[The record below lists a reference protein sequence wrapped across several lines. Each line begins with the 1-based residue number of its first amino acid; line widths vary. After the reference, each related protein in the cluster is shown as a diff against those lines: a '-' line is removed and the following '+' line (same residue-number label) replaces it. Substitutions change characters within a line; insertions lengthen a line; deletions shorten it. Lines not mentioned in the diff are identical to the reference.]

1 MFQRLLP
8 VMAAVLPSLPWLL
21 PAELRA
27 DEVEAYRAVAEATWV
42 ADAVAPGDTSE
53 SSTPGPRP
61 EPRRA
66 TLTRAIAPEDMV
78 GGMMSSARK
87 RNEMVQ
93 TTPVAVSAF
102 SADQLS
108 QRDVRRLPDL
118 DGLVPSLAID
128 NAIGSASTGRLTIRG
143 VGQGETATGLDPAVG
158 VYVDGVYVPRSQGQ
172 IRALYDVERVEVLRG
187 PQGTLFGK
195 NTIGGAIN
203 VITRKPD
210 FELGAEAS
218 VRVGNFDRFDT
229 RLTLNLPLVDERA
242 AARFSLASNYDDGY
256 QSNAFLGQRFG
267 DDRLLGSRTELLLLP
282 STNLEIMLTGEYTKE
297 ARRPQLGKCIVVND
311 PAPGIVAV
319 ESLALGPENLTAA
332 MFRTC
337 AEDSQRSERKF
348 SSDLSSARSHLRTTL
363 LSSQINWE
371 LTGDL
376 SLRSVT
382 SFRDQKDQTA
392 QDLDASELDLASI
405 AGGGIDSNAITQ
417 EFQLTGRSLGDR
429 HVYVVGLFALD
440 ENIDDDSD
448 GGESLLA
455 GELIERGTILGTTV
469 IPLVE
474 EKRKLDNQSF
484 AVYAQLS
491 YDLTERL
498 NLTAGLR
505 RTTERKRFKKRDV
518 SITSGIRPSDL
529 SAFGPGTT
537 LLEFERSER
546 FKDLSPSAS
555 LAFEVTPTI
564 LTYASYAKGF
574 RSGGFNGRATSLNQ
588 DTAKIDPE
596 DLTTYELGVKST
608 FLDSRLLVNGAAY
621 YSVYNDIQRP
631 ILQMGAGDIP
641 TVRVTN
647 AAEARLSGAELE
659 LVGLVT
665 PSLRLESAISVFKSR
680 YTEFESPNEPD
691 IDDARFPGQPSYLLT
706 LAGTYDLD
714 LGPLGLL
721 STRAQ
726 WTQRGIQAND
736 AADSGSIRSGKYGL
750 LDARMGLVLPDGKT
764 EIALFGT
771 NLLDRVYFNNGFDTS
786 DTVGLAVRFIGPPR
800 RYGVELSR
808 EF

>member
-1 MFQRLLP
+1 MCWRLPRVLAAALAS
-8 VMAAVLPSLPWLL
+8 VTWLKAGDVRAEEIGSFAAV
-21 PAELRA
+21 
-27 DEVEAYRAVAEATWV
+27 ATEEMLV
-42 ADAVAPGDTSE
+42 ADGDAASP
-53 SSTPGPRP
+53 SRP
-61 EPRRA
+61 EPDRSARVRGA
-66 TLTRAIAPEDMV
+66 VDPEDMV
-78 GGMMSSARK
+78 GGMVSSARK

-102 SADQLS
+102 SSEQLS
-108 QRDVRRLPDL
+108 VREVRRLSDL

-128 NAIGSASTGRLTIRG
+128 NAIGSANTGRLTIRG

-172 IRALYDVERVEVLRG
+172 IRALLDVERVEVLRG

-229 RLTLNLPLVDERA
+229 RLTLNVPLVDERA
-242 AARFSLASNYDDGY
+242 AARISLASNYDDGY
-256 QSNAFLGQRFG
+256 QTNEFLGTRFA

-282 STNLEIMLTGEYTKE
+282 SSNVEVMLMGEYTKE
-297 ARRPQLGKCIVVND
+297 ARRPQLGKCVVVND

-319 ESLALGPENLTAA
+319 EGLALGAENLTAA

-337 AEDSQRSERKF
+337 AEDSGRSERKF
-348 SSDLSSARSHLRTTL
+348 SSELSSARSHLRTTL

-371 LTGDL
+371 ISDAL
-376 SLRSVT
+376 SLRSIT
-382 SFRDQKDQTA
+382 SFRDQKDENT
-392 QDLDASELDLASI
+392 QDLDASELDLGTF
-405 AGGGIDSNAITQ
+405 AGGGVDSDALTQ
-417 EFQLTGRSLGDR
+417 EFQLTGRSLSDR
-429 HVYVVGLFALD
+429 LVYVVGLFALD

-455 GELIERGTILGTTV
+455 GELIKRGTVLGTTV

-484 AVYAQLS
+484 AVYAQVS
-491 YDLTERL
+491 YDLTDRL

-529 SAFGPGTT
+529 TAFGAGTT

-564 LTYASYAKGF
+564 LGYASYAKGF
-574 RSGGFNGRATSLNQ
+574 RSGGFNGRATSLNL

-596 DLTTYELGVKST
+596 DLTTYEFGLKST
-608 FLDSRLLVNGAAY
+608 FRDSRLLLNGAAY

-659 LVGLVT
+659 LVALPLPT
-665 PSLRLESAISVFKSR
+665 LRLESALSVFKSR
-680 YTEFESPNEPD
+680 YTEFESPAQPD

-706 LAGTYDLD
+706 FATTYDLD
-714 LGPLGLL
+714 LGALGLL

-726 WTQRGIQAND
+726 WTHRGAQAND
-736 AADSGSIRSGKYGL
+736 AADSRSIRSDKYGL
-750 LDARMGLVLPDGKT
+750 LDARMGLMLPDGKT
-764 EIALFGT
+764 EVALFGT
-771 NLLDRVYFNNGFDTS
+771 NLLDRVYFNNGIDAS

>member
-1 MFQRLLP
+1 MYWRLPRVLAAALAS
-8 VMAAVLPSLPWLL
+8 VTWLKAGDVRAEEIGSFAAV
-21 PAELRA
+21 
-27 DEVEAYRAVAEATWV
+27 ATEEMLV
-42 ADAVAPGDTSE
+42 ADGDAASP
-53 SSTPGPRP
+53 SRP
-61 EPRRA
+61 EPDRSARVRGA
-66 TLTRAIAPEDMV
+66 VDPEDMV
-78 GGMMSSARK
+78 GGMVSSARK

-102 SADQLS
+102 SSEQLS
-108 QRDVRRLPDL
+108 VREVRRLSDL

-128 NAIGSASTGRLTIRG
+128 NAIGSANTGRLTIRG

-172 IRALYDVERVEVLRG
+172 IRALFDVERVEVLRG

-229 RLTLNLPLVDERA
+229 RLTLNVPLVDERA
-242 AARFSLASNYDDGY
+242 AARISLASNYDDGY
-256 QSNAFLGQRFG
+256 QTNEFLGTRFA

-282 STNLEIMLTGEYTKE
+282 SSNVEVMLMGEYTKE
-297 ARRPQLGKCIVVND
+297 ARRPQLGKCVVVND

-319 ESLALGPENLTAA
+319 EGLALGAENLTAA

-337 AEDSQRSERKF
+337 AEDSGRSERKF
-348 SSDLSSARSHLRTTL
+348 SSELSSARSHLRTTL

-371 LTGDL
+371 ISDAL
-376 SLRSVT
+376 SLRSIT
-382 SFRDQKDQTA
+382 SFRDQKDENT
-392 QDLDASELDLASI
+392 QDLDASELDLGTF
-405 AGGGIDSNAITQ
+405 AGGGVDSDALTQ
-417 EFQLTGRSLGDR
+417 EFQLTGRSLSDR
-429 HVYVVGLFALD
+429 LVYVVGLFALD

-455 GELIERGTILGTTV
+455 GELIKRGTVLGTTV

-484 AVYAQLS
+484 AVYAQVS
-491 YDLTERL
+491 YDLTDRL

-529 SAFGPGTT
+529 TAFGAGTT

-564 LTYASYAKGF
+564 LGYASYAKGF
-574 RSGGFNGRATSLNQ
+574 RSGGFNGRATSLNL

-596 DLTTYELGVKST
+596 DLTTYEFGLKST
-608 FLDSRLLVNGAAY
+608 FLDSRLLLNGAAY

-659 LVGLVT
+659 LVALPLPT
-665 PSLRLESAISVFKSR
+665 LRLESALSVFKSR
-680 YTEFESPNEPD
+680 YTEFESPAQPD

-706 LAGTYDLD
+706 FATTYDLD
-714 LGPLGLL
+714 LGALGLL

-726 WTQRGIQAND
+726 WTHRGAQAND
-736 AADSGSIRSGKYGL
+736 AADSRSIRSDKYGL
-750 LDARMGLVLPDGKT
+750 LDARMGLMLPDGKT
-764 EIALFGT
+764 EVALFGT
-771 NLLDRVYFNNGFDTS
+771 NLLDRVYFNNGIDAS

>member
-1 MFQRLLP
+1 MTALALVALLGLRGE
-8 VMAAVLPSLPWLL
+8 VR
-21 PAELRA
+21 AEEGELFSAISGAGDSRG
-27 DEVEAYRAVAEATWV
+27 DLVAET
-42 ADAVAPGDTSE
+42 DAEQPSRPVSRGD
-53 SSTPGPRP
+53 G
-61 EPRRA
+61 
-66 TLTRAIAPEDMV
+66 TRGAVVPEDMV

-93 TTPVAVSAF
+93 TTPVAISAF
-102 SADQLS
+102 SAGALS
-108 QRDVRRLPDL
+108 VQDVRRLSDL

-128 NAIGSASTGRLTIRG
+128 NAIGSANTGRLTIRG
-143 VGQGETATGLDPAVG
+143 VGQGETATALDPAVG

-172 IRALYDVERVEVLRG
+172 IRALFDIERIEVLRG

-210 FELGAEAS
+210 LEFGADAA
-218 VRVGNFDRFDT
+218 VRVGNFGRFDT
-229 RLTLNLPLVDERA
+229 RLTLNLPLVEEKA
-242 AARFSLASNYDDGY
+242 AARISLASNYDDGY
-256 QSNAFLGQRFG
+256 QSNEFLNQRYA

-282 STNLEIMLTGEYTKE
+282 SSDVEIMLMGEYTKE
-297 ARRPQLGKCIVVND
+297 ARRPQLGKCVVVNE

-319 ESLALGPENLTAA
+319 ERLALGAENLTDA

-337 AEDSQRSERKF
+337 EEDAARSERKF
-348 SSDLSSARSHLRTTL
+348 ASDLSGAKSHLRTTL
-363 LSSQINWE
+363 LSSQVSWE
-371 LTGDL
+371 ISGDL
-376 SLRSVT
+376 SLRSIT
-382 SFRDQKDQTA
+382 AFRDQDDENV
-392 QDLDASELDLASI
+392 QDLDASELALAPF
-405 AGGGIDSNAITQ
+405 GGGGVESSAFTQ
-417 EFQLTGRSLGDR
+417 ELQLTGRGWSNRL
-429 HVYVVGLFALD
+429 VYVVGLFALD
-440 ENIDDDSD
+440 EDIDDDTD

-455 GELIERGTILGTTV
+455 PELIRRGTVLGTTV

-474 EKRKLDNQSF
+474 ERRKLDNQSF
-484 AVYAQLS
+484 AVYAQAS
-491 YDLTERL
+491 YDVTDRL
-498 NLTAGLR
+498 NFTAGLR
-505 RTTERKRFKKRDV
+505 RTTERKRFKKSDV
-518 SITSGIRPSDL
+518 SLTGGFRPADL

-537 LLEFERSER
+537 LLGFERSER

-574 RSGGFNGRATSLNQ
+574 RSGGFNGRATSLNE

-608 FLDSRLLVNGAAY
+608 FFDSRLLVNGATY
-621 YSVYNDIQRP
+621 YSIYNDIQRP

-659 LVGLVT
+659 LVALPT
-665 PSLRLESAISVFKSR
+665 ASLRLESALSVFKSR
-680 YTEFESPNEPD
+680 YTEFESPGQPD
-691 IDDARFPGQPSYLLT
+691 IEDARFPGQPSYLLT
-706 LAGTYDLD
+706 FASSYDLE
-714 LGPLGLL
+714 LGSLGVL

-726 WTQRGIQAND
+726 WTHRGMQAND
-736 AADSGSIRSGKYGL
+736 AADSRSIRSDKYGL
-750 LDARMGLVLPDGKT
+750 LDARMALMLPDGKT
-764 EIALFGT
+764 QITLFGT
-771 NLLDRVYFNNGFDTS
+771 NLLDRVYFNNGFDAS